1 MLGNNSVT
9 FWGAWDK
16 LGVHEGAS
24 GLEERLSRLRGR
36 LHWREQVSRPMLI
49 LGTPGVMGVHTV
61 GSHT

>member
-24 GLEERLSRLRGR
+24 GLEEGLSRLRGR
-36 LHWREQVSRPMLI
+36 LHWRGRDSRPRSI
-49 LGTPGVMGVHTV
+49 
-61 GSHT
+61 S